1 MNSSDD
7 VQNPKCRFMISE
19 PMAHNSFE
27 IPNKNSNHNNV
38 TIFPLNNFVQLF
50 LDIKHQIKEN
60 YPSSNPG

>member
-1 MNSSDD
+1 
-7 VQNPKCRFMISE
+7 MISE